1 MFEEGWVRDLLIVL
15 ATAGVLVP
23 LLARLRVGVVPG
35 FLIAGML
42 LGPYGLGR
50 FDDYAPWIA
59 WITFAEPDRVA
70 PFADLGVVFLLFV
83 IGLEFSLSRLWTMRR
98 LVFGVGSAQFFIS
111 TLVISGAVFMRHQG
125 FDDAL
130 VIGLALALSSTAIVT
145 QVLIESHRFATPVGR
160 LSLGVLIFQDLMVVP
175 IVLVIGLLAG
185 EELAVPRAI
194 LRAIAL
200 GVVVLAVIVLAGRF
214 LVKPLLRLAAASN
227 SRELMVA
234 APLFLAILTAALTEM
249 VGLSPALGAFL
260 AGLLLSE
267 SEYRHQLEVDIEP
280 FKGLLLGL
288 FFMTVGM
295 TLDLTVIAAS
305 LLPFLAALIG
315 LLLIKSA
322 IAFSVARALAIPT
335 AVAIEAAFALAGG
348 GEFALVVFALAQRE
362 QLMEPAVHQFVV
374 AVAALSMLT
383 IPVLALIG
391 RRLGAVATRRG
402 AEQRLGVDGVD
413 TDSLADHVVIGGF
426 GRVGQTMARVLDAE
440 QVPFIAVDLDAELVE
455 KQRRAGRP
463 VFYGDACRREILE
476 KLGGEAARTFVIT
489 TDDPEAGER
498 MAQAILAHWPKAA
511 IHARALDGDHARR
524 LMAIGVTNAVPEALE
539 GSLQLAGRVLVGI
552 GLPDDAVD
560 SRLSVAREA
569 EVRLLG
575 DLHGRA

>member
-1 MFEEGWVRDLLIVL
+1 MFEEDWARELLIVL

-42 LGPYGLGR
+42 LGPFGLGR
-50 FDDYAPWIA
+50 FDDELPWLA
-59 WITFAEPDRVA
+59 WVTFTDPEDIEPFAE
-70 PFADLGVVFLLFV
+70 LGVVFLLFV
-83 IGLEFSLSRLWTMRR
+83 IGLEFSLTRLWTMRR
-98 LVFGVGSAQFFIS
+98 LVFGVGSAQFFFS
-111 TLVISGAVFMRHQG
+111 TAVIAGAVFMLHQG
-125 FDDAL
+125 FDDSL

-145 QVLIESHRFATPVGR
+145 QVLIEAHRFATPVGR

-175 IVLVIGLLAG
+175 IVLIIGLLAG

-194 LRAIAL
+194 LRAI
-200 GVVVLAVIVLAGRF
+200 VVGAIVLAVIVIAGRY
-214 LVKPLLRLAAASN
+214 LVRPLLKLAAASN

-234 APLFLAILTAALTEM
+234 APLFLAILTAALTEAI
-249 VGLSPALGAFL
+249 GLSSALGAFL

-295 TLDLTVIAAS
+295 ALDLTVIAAS
-305 LLPFLAALIG
+305 PLPFLAALLG
-315 LLLIKSA
+315 LIVVKTA
-322 IAFSVARALAIPT
+322 VAFSVARAIAVPT
-335 AVAIEAAFALAGG
+335 PASMEAAFALAGG
-348 GEFALVVFALAQRE
+348 GEFALVAFALAQRE
-362 QLMEPAVHQFVV
+362 QLMEPSVHQFVV
-374 AVAALSMLT
+374 SVAALSMLT

-391 RRLGAVATRRG
+391 RRLAAVAARRL
-402 AEQRLGVDGVD
+402 AEKNLGVDGVD

-440 QVPFIAVDLDAELVE
+440 QVPYIAVDLDAELVE
-455 KQRRAGRP
+455 QQRKAGRP

-476 KLGGEAARTFVIT
+476 KVGGEAARTFVIT
-489 TDDPEAGER
+489 TDDPEAGEL
-498 MAQAILAHWPKAA
+498 MARAILSHWPEAT
-511 IHARALDGDHARR
+511 IHARALDSDHARR
-524 LMAIGVTNAVPEALE
+524 LAEIGVTNAVPEALE
-539 GSLQLAGRVLVGI
+539 ASLQLAGRVLVGI

-560 SRLSVAREA
+560 ARLSVARDA
-569 EVRLLG
+569 EVRQFSP
-575 DLHGRA
+575 GRP